1 MRYLTES
8 HLELW
13 RKAVFLFR
21 KQAKQSGPFAN
32 CGYTQYLI
40 EYQTKSNEIDIIA
53 WNPLKSDSSTP
64 YYAVELT
71 TNPNP
76 DKQKQLK
83 TYSEID
89 PKEFY
94 RVGIQSESSP
104 IPILITP
111 SFVKD
116 HEPYCQLELKESIIA
131 HNLDELKNPDLKK
144 ELSGHVDLTH
154 TPQTSFTIVPESKN
168 VELRLGLIDSIMS
181 VFSPKYESFTAEMIT
196 NMALDY
202 IADNIDMKK
211 KRNLVKRVGTMLYEL
226 SQNQLKDYVQF
237 QDGTYIPTE
246 KGRKMIARPNSRE
259 AFLSR
264 LKEWAMG
271 QNTTID
277 DWIEDNN

>member
-40 EYQTKSNEIDIIA
+40 EYQTESNEIDIVS

-64 YYAVELT
+64 YYAIELT

-76 DKQKQLK
+76 DKHKQLK
-83 TYSEID
+83 AYSEID
-89 PKEFY
+89 PAEFY
-94 RVGIQSESSP
+94 RVGIQSKSSP
-104 IPILITP
+104 IAILIT
-111 SFVKD
+111 SSYVEN
-116 HEPYCQLELKESIIA
+116 HEPYCQLVLNDCVVA
-131 HNLDELKNPDLKK
+131 HNLDELDNPDLKY
-144 ELSGHVDLTH
+144 ELSKQIDLTH
-154 TPQTSFTIVPESKN
+154 SPQTSFTIVPESKN

-202 IADNIDMKK
+202 IADNIDLKK
-211 KRNLVKRVGTMLYEL
+211 KKSLVKRVSTMLYEL
-226 SQNQLKDYVQF
+226 SQKQLKEYVQF
-237 QDGTYIPTE
+237 QNGIYTPTE
-246 KGRKMIARPNSRE
+246 KGRKMITYPNSRE
-259 AFLSR
+259 AFQSR
-264 LKEWAMG
+264 LKEWAKG
-271 QNTTID
+271 NNTTID
-277 DWIEDNN
+277 DWVVDDN